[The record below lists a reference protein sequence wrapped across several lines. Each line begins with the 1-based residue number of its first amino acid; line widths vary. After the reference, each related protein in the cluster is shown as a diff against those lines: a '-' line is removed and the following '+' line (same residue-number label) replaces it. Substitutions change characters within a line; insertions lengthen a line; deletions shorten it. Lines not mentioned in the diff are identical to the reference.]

1 MQLFIYTKMHL
12 KTAEMENFENKD
24 LSGDFKKGA
33 VVYSD
38 NVLLVL
44 TE

>member
-1 MQLFIYTKMHL
+1 
-12 KTAEMENFENKD
+12 MENFENKD

-38 NVLLVL
+38 NVF
-44 TE
+44 TCTY